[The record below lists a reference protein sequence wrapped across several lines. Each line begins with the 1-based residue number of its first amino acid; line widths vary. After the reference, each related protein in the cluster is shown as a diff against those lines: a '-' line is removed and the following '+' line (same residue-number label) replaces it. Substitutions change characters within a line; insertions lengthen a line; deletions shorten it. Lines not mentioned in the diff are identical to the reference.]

1 MGQYSG
7 SPSDRY
13 ASHPP
18 AFLLRTPRACW
29 STHRPGGARAA
40 CGAPGRTGRGAEALI
55 LQTIEQTRAAGW
67 TGLVRHKG
75 NAISPPLMDDALTQQ
90 GFEKTEG
97 PDILVFELGTDPDPK
112 LPDLPVSHN
121 VSTWLVR
128 DRDDRPSPR
137 ERRRG
142 RRLSRANLGRSGHA
156 RSTRAGSQN
165 STPAG
170 RDARARTA
178 SRAPSGICPPS
189 GAAEAKDSRSRVPLA
204 RNWPARPSGCEV
216 PERSRDTVGAPA
228 PTVPS

>member
-29 STHRPGGARAA
+29 STHGPGGARAA
-40 CGAPGRTGRGAEALI
+40 CGAPGQTGWGAEDLI

-112 LPDLPVSHN
+112 LPDLPVPHN
-121 VSTWLVR
+121 DSTWRVR
-128 DRDDRPSPR
+128 DRDDRLRLANVVEAGVFSASTWSEADTR
-137 ERRRG
+137 GLRARALRTRRPPTGTPERG
-142 RRLSRANLGRSGHA
+142 RRRVRPLASAPRPEPPR
-156 RSTRAGSQN
+156 R
-165 STPAG
+165 
-170 RDARARTA
+170 RTA
-178 SRAPSGICPPS
+178 DRGCRWRGTGRRDRLAVRCRNAPGT
-189 GAAEAKDSRSRVPLA
+189 R
-204 RNWPARPSGCEV
+204 
-216 PERSRDTVGAPA
+216 
-228 PTVPS
+228 